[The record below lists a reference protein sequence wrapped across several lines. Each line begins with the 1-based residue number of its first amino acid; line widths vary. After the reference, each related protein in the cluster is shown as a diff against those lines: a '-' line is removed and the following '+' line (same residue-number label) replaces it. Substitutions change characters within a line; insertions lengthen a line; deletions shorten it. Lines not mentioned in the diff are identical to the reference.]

1 MANDRD
7 IQQMI
12 KDLGR
17 AVAQAI
23 SASDDVN
30 EVVRKIRH
38 EGFSLSMTLNCE
50 HDGKREAKLEL
61 TPRRA
66 TPTGSA
72 TPEGDPEAM
81 GPPVATPSSLTLGP
95 KFRLDSSDVSLLKS
109 LGIDPTRAAPRRRG
123 Q

>member
-1 MANDRD
+1 MSKDRD

-23 SASDDVN
+23 SASDHVN

-50 HDGKREAKLEL
+50 HEGRPEAKLEL

-66 TPTGSA
+66 SANDTEPATGDDDKGA
-72 TPEGDPEAM
+72 TATV
-81 GPPVATPSSLTLGP
+81 GPQPV
-95 KFRLDSSDVSLLKS
+95 FRLDSSDVTLLKS
-109 LGIDPTRAAPRRRG
+109 LGIDPTRSGPRRRG
-123 Q
+123 

>member
-1 MANDRD
+1 MSKDRD

-23 SASDDVN
+23 SASDHVN

-50 HDGKREAKLEL
+50 HEGRPEAKLEL
-61 TPRRA
+61 TPRKA
-66 TPTGSA
+66 SA
-72 TPEGDPEAM
+72 NDAE
-81 GPPVATPSSLTLGP
+81 ATPSQADDKSPSPALGP
-95 KFRLDSSDVSLLKS
+95 QPVFRLDSSDVTLLKS
-109 LGIDPTRAAPRRRG
+109 LGIDPTRSGPRRRG
-123 Q
+123 